1 MRDHYEY
8 TDAMFVN
15 SLFKDFLME
24 NRLSVWKEES
34 TRDIICLEFNYGSR
48 SYREEMNHLHK
59 VAMQAM
65 EEYQRAK
72 LHHDLFLIEKAYNK
86 RKKVIELIQTAHRN
100 KDKYI
105 SLTNEELRMK
115 YYLEGVNVTYTS
127 YKKNGTER
135 KRETIHYKMLYR
147 STGKAKKGS
156 CMFIRDYLYKKSI
169 NFLRMGIEP
178 DNDNPMI
185 VEMSAYAPLV
195 SSGIVGKVQIHPEN
209 ILILKDID
217 SFFKTNVISIETD
230 EQKHCIAKRIND
242 YTLSNT
248 LFDGQALIDNSIFPP
263 WGNGYILLRH
273 HFCKMAAFN
282 ANIQEFFRDYFGDQY
297 DNATVIDMFGIKHYV
312 KDIELITTDNAMKW
326 IKFNKSYEYWC
337 DWVNAN
343 HCMFGVVKTAHESKL
358 GNYQRMSYQMVNSL
372 DESIMENVVK
382 ESVDYITRLK
392 TDTDCFLKFLEKGK
406 NFSNDYD
413 VLIALYKHNP
423 EFERSS
429 YFRERRKTIIKS
441 YALALKSGQLIQN
454 AENLTIVGSPY
465 AMLLYGATG
474 DVDIALSDSTFNI
487 EYGTIQC
494 YTERFEDK
502 EYLAFFR
509 SPFNSKNNLT
519 YLHNKYDFR
528 FQKYFNFGKQVV
540 AVNMVGTDFQDR
552 NNGADQDSD
561 FGYTT
566 NQPDIVN
573 HARMCYLNYPTIVN
587 NVPKDTNKY
596 SNSMESYAIVDNALA
611 RSQTDIGESS
621 NLAQIAQT
629 YACNFD
635 DPKYDDYVCILSTI
649 AQIAIDSAK
658 RRFDIDSTAE
668 IKRIKQDMDLKR
680 NKYPKFWGLIK
691 YGFNKKNIDEKLHC
705 PMNYLYDLN
714 LGKYRHSSSTL
725 PMTDFFIKHPIGINR
740 KTSKRIEEMIV
751 KYSLSLSTYQTN
763 DKTDYYD
770 TEWLLLRS
778 DFENLIYDIRN
789 TKISGRYIG
798 LMAWLI
804 DRALNITPD
813 VSRNRLLKTKLNTNK
828 PILLKVLYEVS
839 PKIFLECFKK
849 S

>member
-839 PKIFLECFKK
+839 AKIFLECFKK

>member
-1 MRDHYEY
+1 
-8 TDAMFVN
+8 
-15 SLFKDFLME
+15 ME

-248 LFDGQALIDNSIFPP
+248 LFDGQALIDSSIFPP

-423 EFERSS
+423 EFERSL
-429 YFRERRKTIIKS
+429 YFRSRRKKIIEAYS
-441 YALALKSGQLIQN
+441 IALKSGQLLQN

-474 DVDIALSDSTFNI
+474 DVDTALSDSTFNI

-519 YLHNKYDFR
+519 YLHNKYDFK

-540 AVNMVGTDFQDR
+540 AVNMIGTDFQDR

-658 RRFDIDSTAE
+658 RRFDMDSTAE

-740 KTSKRIEEMIV
+740 KTSKRIEEMIA
-751 KYSLSLSTYQTN
+751 KYSLSLTAYNANSN
-763 DKTDYYD
+763 NDYYD
-770 TEWLLLRS
+770 TEWILLRS
-778 DFENLIYDIRN
+778 DFDNLVTDIRN
-789 TKISGRYIG
+789 AKISGRYVG
-798 LMAWLI
+798 LMSWLL
-804 DRALNITPD
+804 DRALNITPN
-813 VSRNRLLKTKLNTNK
+813 VSRNRLLKTKLNTNQSL
-828 PILLKVLYEVS
+828 LLKVLYEVNS
-839 PKIFLECFKK
+839 KTFLECFKK
-849 S
+849 A

>member
-1 MRDHYEY
+1 
-8 TDAMFVN
+8 
-15 SLFKDFLME
+15 ME

-48 SYREEMNHLHK
+48 SYREEMNHLYK

-248 LFDGQALIDNSIFPP
+248 LFDGQALIDSSIFPS

-282 ANIQEFFRDYFGDQY
+282 ANIQEFFRDYFGDEY
-297 DNATVIDMFGIKHYV
+297 DNATVTDMFGIKHYV

-839 PKIFLECFKK
+839 AKIFLECFKK